1 MMKNNR
7 RILMVSVFTCLFSS
21 VTYAGWLGGPSDY
34 DECILEG
41 IKGVTSDV
49 AAQLIR
55 QSCQKKFPR
64 NPPKIKVS
72 NYQIPHWR
80 KLKAKPERPIPDT
93 SRATYLMGT
102 ETGIS
107 LR

>member
-1 MMKNNR
+1 MMKNR
-7 RILMVSVFTCLFSS
+7 RILTVSFLTCLFSS

-34 DECILEG
+34 DECILEEM
-41 IKGVTSDV
+41 KGVTSDV

-55 QSCQKKFPR
+55 QSCKKNSR
-64 NPPKIKVS
+64 GKPPKIKVS